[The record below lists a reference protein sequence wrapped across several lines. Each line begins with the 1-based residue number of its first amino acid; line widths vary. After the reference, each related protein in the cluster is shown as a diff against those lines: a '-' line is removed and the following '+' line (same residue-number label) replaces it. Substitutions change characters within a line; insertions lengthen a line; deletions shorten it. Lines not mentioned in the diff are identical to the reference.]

1 MRQDIGFQ
9 LERVQSG
16 LDPNDW
22 KPMKGLGAGVR
33 EIRIRD
39 EAGAFRLVYIA
50 TFAEAV
56 YVLHAFQKKTPRTS
70 PRDIWL
76 AKSRLS
82 ELKRGMNR

>member
-1 MRQDIGFQ
+1 MTTELINRI
-9 LERVQSG
+9 
-16 LDPNDW
+16 PYDW
-22 KPMKGLGAGVR
+22 KPIKGLGAGVR

-39 EAGAFRLVYIA
+39 KAGAFRLVHIA

-56 YVLHAFQKKTPRTS
+56 YVLHVFQKKTPRTS
-70 PRDIWL
+70 PHDIWL